1 MNESFRLNKNFSIFG
16 HTMRI
21 KEIISLHDCDPRSR
35 FLLFTRDVKNDKE
48 GRETC
53 ENKAACVLTDDHS
66 PRSNHQ
72 EMARVS

>member
-1 MNESFRLNKNFSIFG
+1 M
-16 HTMRI
+16 TRI
-21 KEIISLHDCDPRSR
+21 KGITSLHDCDPRNW
-35 FLLFTRDVKNDKE
+35 FLLFIRDVKNDK
-48 GRETC
+48 GGIETR